1 MRTPLAVFA
10 ATMLF
15 AAAPALA
22 SASYQELLARPAP
35 KPDAHVA
42 YGKAPQ
48 QVGDLYLP
56 KGHGPHAVVVLIHG
70 GCWLGELPGA
80 ELMAPMV
87 EPLRAKGFAVW
98 NIDYRRLGQTG
109 GGYPGT
115 FLDAGAA
122 VDELRTLAPRYHLDL
137 AHVAV
142 VGHSA
147 GGHLA
152 AWVAARGRIAS
163 PSPLHAAN
171 PLPVRGVVSLGGI
184 LDLEAYR
191 AKGPSACGGPPTID
205 GLVGRRADPYA
216 DTSPA
221 SLLPGGV
228 PIAVVSGGS
237 DRIVPPAFGHDYAK
251 RAKAAGDTVTDIEI
265 PAAGHFD
272 EIDPEAPAWATV
284 IAAIEKAAR

>member
-1 MRTPLAVFA
+1 MRTPLAALA
-10 ATMLF
+10 AMSLF

-35 KPDAHVA
+35 KPDAHIA
-42 YGKAPQ
+42 YGRAAQ

-56 KGHGPHAVVVLIHG
+56 KGYGAHPVVVLIHG
-70 GCWLGELPGA
+70 GCWLGELPAG

-191 AKGPSACGGPPTID
+191 AKGPGACGGPPIID

-216 DTSPA
+216 DTSPVA
-221 SLLPGGV
+221 LLPSGV

-251 RAKAAGDTVTDIEI
+251 RARAAGDTVTDIEI
-265 PAAGHFD
+265 PTAGHFD
-272 EIDPEAPAWATV
+272 EIDPEASAWAAV
-284 IAAIEKAAR
+284 AAAIEKAAR